1 LHDATLGLLD
11 RIGRADVGARRVLA
25 VHAHHRRGLGGDGPV
40 DAFEVDED
48 WPRWVPHSSHA
59 WTHASQPM
67 HRLGSMTKIG
77 GRRCRS
83 GPASCRLC
91 EVEVADVGGRRVAV
105 GLDDRTAA
113 TLNSGIFEIGSTA
126 RLVSWLAALP
136 PGQWY
141 GMNTVS
147 GRIVLTTSPAG

>member
-1 LHDATLGLLD
+1 
-11 RIGRADVGARRVLA
+11 
-25 VHAHHRRGLGGDGPV
+25 
-40 DAFEVDED
+40 
-48 WPRWVPHSSHA
+48 
-59 WTHASQPM
+59 
-67 HRLGSMTKIG
+67 
-77 GRRCRS
+77 
-83 GPASCRLC
+83 
-91 EVEVADVGGRRVAV
+91 VAV